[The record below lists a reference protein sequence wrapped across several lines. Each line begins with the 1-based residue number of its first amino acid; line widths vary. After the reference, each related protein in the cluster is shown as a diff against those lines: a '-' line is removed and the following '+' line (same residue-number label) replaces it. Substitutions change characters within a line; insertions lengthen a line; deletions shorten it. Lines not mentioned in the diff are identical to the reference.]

1 MTLIKEYLSRVDMLP
16 FKRKGKRYVAVLEDL
31 DLLLH
36 SGCQACEIDISP
48 YKNANTAR
56 ACYYNATKRY
66 GVFDKV
72 QVTLRSVRLFLVRK
86 EVSEKC

>member
-1 MTLIKEYLSRVDMLP
+1 MIKEYLSRVDMLP
-16 FKRKGKRYVAVLEDL
+16 CKRKRYGAVLEDL

-36 SGCQACEIDISP
+36 SSCQACEIDISP
-48 YKNANTAR
+48 YKNANTAH

-66 GVFDKV
+66 GVFDNV
-72 QVTLRSVRLFLVRK
+72 QVHIRSGRLFLVKK

>member
-1 MTLIKEYLSRVDMLP
+1 MIKEYLSRFDMLP
-16 FKRKGKRYVAVLEDL
+16 CRRKRYGAVLEDI
-31 DLLLH
+31 DLVLH

-48 YKNANTAR
+48 YKDAKSAH

-72 QVTLRSVRLFLVRK
+72 QVTVRSGRLFLVRK
-86 EVSEKC
+86 EVPEKC